1 MNCAESGATLTS
13 SAATIATTSA
23 IKPMRRTSHA
33 SLWGPSRSLQKPL
46 RYMLFAAVIVP
57 LVRVPEPRL
66 ILVRRAAHLRR
77 NPGQIAFPGGIID
90 AADRDSEAAA
100 LREFEEELGIAR
112 SRVHVFDRLE
122 DIVTLAL
129 SVTVTPYVATIEPP
143 LEYAVSPDET
153 AEIHEIPLAAIYA
166 PGALVHGVER
176 GVVHGGKAYD
186 VPSWLFDYRDVH
198 VWGATARML
207 HALLSR
213 FPTPADL
220 DRAATHA
227 VERP

>member
-1 MNCAESGATLTS
+1 
-13 SAATIATTSA
+13 
-23 IKPMRRTSHA
+23 
-33 SLWGPSRSLQKPL
+33 
-46 RYMLFAAVIVP
+46 MLLAAVIIP
-57 LVRVPEPRL
+57 LVREPEPRL

-100 LREFEEELGIAR
+100 LREFEEELGIPR
-112 SRVHVFDRLE
+112 TRVHVFDRLE

-129 SVTVTPYVATIEPP
+129 SVSVTPYVATVEPP
-143 LEYAVSPDET
+143 LDYAFTPDET
-153 AEIHEIPLAAIYA
+153 AAVHEIPLAAIYA

-176 GVVHGGKAYD
+176 GVVHGGKSYD
-186 VPSWLFDYRDVH
+186 VPSWLFDYGDVH

-207 HALLSR
+207 HALVSR
-213 FPTPADL
+213 FPTAADL
-220 DRAATHA
+220 DRAATFA

>member
-1 MNCAESGATLTS
+1 MGSLAFPPEAP
-13 SAATIATTSA
+13 TT
-23 IKPMRRTSHA
+23 
-33 SLWGPSRSLQKPL
+33 
-46 RYMLFAAVIVP
+46 MLLAAVIVP
-57 LVRVPEPRL
+57 LVRAPEPHL

-90 AADRDSEAAA
+90 PTDIDSEAAA
-100 LREFEEELGIAR
+100 LREFEEELGVPRA
-112 SRVHVFDRLE
+112 RVHVFARLE

-129 SVTVTPYVATIEPP
+129 SVTVTPYVATVAPP
-143 LEYAVSPDET
+143 IDYAYTPDET
-153 AEIHEIPLAAIYA
+153 AAVHEIPLAAIYE

-176 GVVHGGKAYD
+176 GVVHGGKSYD
-186 VPSWLFDYRDVH
+186 VASWLFDYGDVH

-207 HALLSR
+207 HALLTR

-220 DRAATHA
+220 DAAAART